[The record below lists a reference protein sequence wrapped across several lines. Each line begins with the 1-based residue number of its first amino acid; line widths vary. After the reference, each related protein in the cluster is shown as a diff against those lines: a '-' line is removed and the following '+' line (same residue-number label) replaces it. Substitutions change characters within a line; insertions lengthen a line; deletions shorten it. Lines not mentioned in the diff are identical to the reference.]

1 MLMTLDP
8 LGMCSE
14 AIVASR
20 QGAFALIDWVQSQ
33 CFSLSSWEDRITPE
47 AALFTSMSILPKRSI
62 ATSTSPSI
70 ADFVCE
76 VCAMTHR
83 LYPEISQ
90 LTLNAAGGRVI
101 TQVVEADVSAASRE
115 L

>member
-1 MLMTLDP
+1 
-8 LGMCSE
+8 
-14 AIVASR
+14 
-20 QGAFALIDWVQSQ
+20 
-33 CFSLSSWEDRITPE
+33 
-47 AALFTSMSILPKRSI
+47 
-62 ATSTSPSI
+62 
-70 ADFVCE
+70 
-76 VCAMTHR
+76 MTHR